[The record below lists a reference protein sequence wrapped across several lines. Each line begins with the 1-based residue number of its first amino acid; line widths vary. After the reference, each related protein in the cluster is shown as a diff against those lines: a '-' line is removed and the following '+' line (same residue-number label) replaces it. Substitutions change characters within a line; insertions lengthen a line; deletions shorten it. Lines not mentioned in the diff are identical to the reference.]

1 MNPLDTLVCLDL
13 PTFVFAHRFKHNS
26 LDNGQFCKCY
36 KGSFPWRN
44 SNPDNRGKDSP
55 WSLSTMHQG
64 SWLFEPSFQLLI
76 ASEIFFV
83 GQIKTRTSLKNLLT
97 PVARVLVVFHQTG
110 PSVRICN
117 AIGLI
122 MSAHSPASHYLKW
135 FMGFIQTNLP
145 QCLVPLL
152 VHECDACLSL
162 TELML
167 LLLRVGG
174 AAIISNLPVKVIKP
188 RGFLRPRWD
197 IIAATDAEQ
206 VERTLSHVNRQRF
219 QLGLRGENAKC

>member
-1 MNPLDTLVCLDL
+1 ME
-13 PTFVFAHRFKHNS
+13 K
-26 LDNGQFCKCY
+26 
-36 KGSFPWRN
+36 
-44 SNPDNRGKDSP
+44 
-55 WSLSTMHQG
+55 
-64 SWLFEPSFQLLI
+64 
-76 ASEIFFV
+76 
-83 GQIKTRTSLKNLLT
+83 LLT
-97 PVARVLVVFHQTG
+97 PVVHVFVVFHQSG

-174 AAIISNLPVKVIKP
+174 APIISNLSVKVIKP
-188 RGFLRPRWD
+188 RGFLRPRRD
-197 IIAATDAEQ
+197 IIVVTDAEQ
-206 VERTLSHVNRQRF
+206 VERTLFHVNRQWF
-219 QLGLRGENAKC
+219 KLGLRGENAKC